1 MNLGRGTDKNVISCR
16 KSKVADHLKAGL
28 WTDRLIDRQTDQH
41 PLMWQIS
48 KLLVLTFSL
57 VVVSAVAAAPDFAV
71 VIAAAVVAV
80 AVVVAVDGAG
90 VIRLFPVVLK
100 RPTSDFRLPN
110 HKLLLLPQQQL
121 LRQLCQQS
129 QQRESSGMQQQES

>member
-1 MNLGRGTDKNVISCR
+1 MDLGRGTDKKFINCNKKQGCR
-16 KSKVADHLKAGL
+16 PSEGGL
-28 WTDRLIDRQTDQH
+28 WTDRVVDRQTDQH
-41 PLMWQIS
+41 PLMWQVS
-48 KLLVLTFSL
+48 KLLALTFSL
-57 VVVSAVAAAPDFAV
+57 VVSAVVAAPDFAV

-100 RPTSDFRLPN
+100 RLTSDFRLPN
-110 HKLLLLPQQQL
+110 HKLLLLLPQQQL

-129 QQRESSGMQQQES
+129 QQRESLGVQQQEL